1 MKGNFDA
8 ALAAIL
14 HHEGGFVDHPR
25 DPGGMTN
32 LGVTKRVWENWIG
45 REVDEAEMRAL
56 TPQLIGPLYRKNYWD
71 KIKGDDLPA
80 GLDYVVFDAAVN
92 SGPSRAAKWLQS
104 AAGAVPDGLIGPAT
118 LRAVAS
124 SPACELI
131 SAYQD
136 KRLKFLENL
145 ATWDAFGRGWSR
157 RVSEVS
163 LTASTFA

>member
-1 MKGNFDA
+1 MRTNFDA
-8 ALAAIL
+8 ALESVL
-14 HHEGGFVDHPR
+14 RHEGGFVNHPK

-32 LGVTKRVWENWIG
+32 LGVTKRTWENWIG

-56 TPQLIGPLYRKNYWD
+56 TPELIGPMYKQLYWD

-124 SPACELI
+124 FPACELI